1 MQTDVLVVLEDD
13 RMTVACKVDVG
24 VDSGMFSL
32 LGWGVCEERPNFTNR
47 QVL

>member
-24 VDSGMFSL
+24 VDPGMFS
-32 LGWGVCEERPNFTNR
+32 GWLVCEERPIFTNR